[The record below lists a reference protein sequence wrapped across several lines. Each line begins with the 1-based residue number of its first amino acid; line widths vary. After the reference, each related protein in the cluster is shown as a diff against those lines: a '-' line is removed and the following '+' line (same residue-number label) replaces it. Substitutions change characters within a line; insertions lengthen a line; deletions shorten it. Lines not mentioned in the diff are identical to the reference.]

1 MAYADIAF
9 LEQKLKRLERVV
21 QDISSCANTNHND
34 GVARD
39 DTDISF
45 SDPFWQRL
53 PDLGRVDSTIS
64 LPPNLWAAQSQSSE
78 QSQSSDN
85 SGEDFLETLSTNDP
99 SNSIHDEGTMTIYRG
114 KTSGVEVFRVLRDL
128 CDSFLGLQVNS
139 DNAAM
144 KMANALDSTFPT
156 YSNFTTSL
164 ARTFFAS
171 EESVKRWIDIAF
183 SQAFILWPFIDRE
196 AFNIHAQHS
205 IEHGHHGRNKS
216 NDDELGLVH
225 AVIALGQRH
234 DAELINTEN
243 KHDPA
248 LDPPG

>member
-34 GVARD
+34 GAARD
-39 DTDISF
+39 GIEISF

-64 LPPNLWAAQSQSSE
+64 LPPDQWAA

-99 SNSIHDEGTMTIYRG
+99 SNSIHVEGTMTIYRG
-114 KTSGVEVFRVLRDL
+114 KKTGVEVFRVLRDL
-128 CDSFLGLQVNS
+128 CDSFLGLRVNS

-156 YSNFTTSL
+156 HSNSTTSL

-171 EESVKRWIDIAF
+171 EKSVKRWIDIAF

-196 AFNIHAQHS
+196 AFDIHAQRL
-205 IEHGHHGRNKS
+205 IEQGHHGRHKS

-234 DAELINTEN
+234 DAQLINTKD
-243 KHDPA
+243 KHDLA